1 MDGARLVQSPALI
14 QFEILMV
21 PDIERRV
28 VRKKPCCCI
37 YTKMI
42 MDFYIYIY
50 IHIYIYEPHSE
61 QSEYVYTTLQ
71 GSEVLRECGW
81 KPYCMHRVG
90 RFVHEAL
97 LIDGWLV
104 YVGGGT

>member
-42 MDFYIYIY
+42 MDLYIYIY
-50 IHIYIYEPHSE
+50 ISIYIYIYMNHTANRANMFIPPYRAAKSFAN
-61 QSEYVYTTLQ
+61 VV
-71 GSEVLRECGW
+71 GSRIACIVWAVLYMRHC
-81 KPYCMHRVG
+81 
-90 RFVHEAL
+90 
-97 LIDGWLV
+97 
-104 YVGGGT
+104 